1 MQYLILTNLF
11 AKHPLIETDSRG
23 LALTFPT
30 YKAAKEYAEKYAIE
44 SPIIVTVCDDERNYL
59 V

>member
-1 MQYLILTNLF
+1 MKYLILTNLF

-30 YKAAKEYAEKYAIE
+30 YKAAKAYADKYGIE
-44 SPIIVTVCDDERNYL
+44 SYTIVTICDDERNYL

>member
-11 AKHPLIETDSRG
+11 DKHPLIETDSRG
-23 LALTFPT
+23 LGLTFPT
-30 YKAAKEYAEKYAIE
+30 YNAAKAYAAKYGIE
-44 SPIIVTVCDDERNYL
+44 SPTIVTICTDEKNYL